1 MGDDIMISL
10 RNLEECSKFLWGEPG
25 GEKVRR
31 SVDRLTEI
39 FQVERGTMR
48 PIIVRGAWGILDPP
62 QIIMRG
68 GVGNIGAPECWGE
81 GTWDHQ

>member
-48 PIIVRGAWGILDPP
+48 PIIVSGCCRGTMRP
-62 QIIMRG
+62 IIVSGRCRGTMRPIIVSG
-68 GVGNIGAPECWGE
+68 HC
-81 GTWDHQ
+81 Q